1 MFLFITFSYKTTC
14 SYFSCVV
21 QKVQCQVIFSYL
33 DMRPWKVR
41 TCFIWKY
48 KIIINN
54 SDAIYLNITDKNLS
68 VVFHV
73 VQIEQEESTVFSFHI
88 CLDQKTKKIFFMKQ
102 QTEYFFIQKI
112 LKQLQNSRTCWLNVF
127 WVFKDQ
133 HVIIF
138 QEIQNEYLCYC
149 VMNIT
154 AYQSEQSAAFTFTNQ
169 NRNLNFDIRSSD
181 LHRLQQTSWITDR
194 NINWTLLQKP
204 EETPEHFRFLLSH
217 FMVN

>member
-1 MFLFITFSYKTTC
+1 M
-14 SYFSCVV
+14 
-21 QKVQCQVIFSYL
+21 
-33 DMRPWKVR
+33 
-41 TCFIWKY
+41 
-48 KIIINN
+48 
-54 SDAIYLNITDKNLS
+54 
-68 VVFHV
+68 FHV

-88 CLDQKTKKIFFMKQ
+88 CLDQKTKKMFFMKQ

-169 NRNLNFDIRSSD
+169 NRNFNFDIRSSD